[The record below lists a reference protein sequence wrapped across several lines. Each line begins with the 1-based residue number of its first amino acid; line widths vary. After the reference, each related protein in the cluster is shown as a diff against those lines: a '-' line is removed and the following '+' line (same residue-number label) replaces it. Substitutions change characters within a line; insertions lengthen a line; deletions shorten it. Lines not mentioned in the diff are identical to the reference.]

1 MIMTNVRG
9 VLFNDVVVFGK
20 ASAAGNPQSV
30 RTLGGKV
37 SRKYV
42 LVHGFE
48 NVLASGPCVLLLL
61 SHSTEVQLTG
71 FPSAL

>member
-37 SRKYV
+37 SGQQDSDV
-42 LVHGFE
+42 E
-48 NVLASGPCVLLLL
+48 NW
-61 SHSTEVQLTG
+61 E
-71 FPSAL
+71 